1 MQIVRKIILFV
12 CLFCPVTI
20 YAQWSFTGTVN
31 GEGGGMGNMCVLDKK
46 YAESQVS
53 SYSGKQFATQSECE
67 KARQYVMNSVSA
79 GCKDYIIVSCSPCTG
94 AGGVT
99 GSVSGS
105 NFGDF
110 DWFGTKP
117 FASTND
123 YLDNLTLKEN
133 FDRYME
139 ALSSIM
145 DEYNTRDWG
154 LPTGDLEYDAERV
167 KQYSELMND
176 RDFIVKK
183 GVAPKGRGIVMNRT
197 NNSIY
202 SFTPRLFEKPETY
215 VLDNSSID
223 YYIPK
228 VEIDDPATIK
238 DWVLW
243 TADNTKLIV
252 QAFAKTPVA
261 TLVTANII
269 LYKELGKYVSEVVTG
284 KRIATGG
291 NDIKRILV
299 TTICDTG
306 KEIVPSVLFKQATFS
321 AAIKLNNSLNS
332 YARKKIVDK
341 LMNVDKLMKVYRD
354 TYDIID
360 ISLSTNKQIL
370 SGSVLYEKS
379 KTK

>member
-1 MQIVRKIILFV
+1 
-12 CLFCPVTI
+12 
-20 YAQWSFTGTVN
+20 
-31 GEGGGMGNMCVLDKK
+31 MGNMCVLDKK

-94 AGGVT
+94 AGGVA
-99 GSVSGS
+99 GSASGS
-105 NFGDF
+105 TFGDF

-167 KQYSELMND
+167 KQYSDLMNN

-197 NNSIY
+197 Y
-202 SFTPRLFEKPETY
+202 TPMHSFTPRLFEAPELPL
-215 VLDNSSID
+215 LDNSSID
-223 YYIPK
+223 LYIPK
-228 VEIDDPATIK
+228 TAIEDYSTIT

-243 TADNTKLIV
+243 TADNADLIIG
-252 QAFAKTPVA
+252 ALAKTPVA
-261 TLVTANII
+261 ALATANIN
-269 LYKELGKYVSEVVTG
+269 LYKELGLYVYDVTTG
-284 KRIATGG
+284 KRIAKGWS
-291 NDIKRILV
+291 DSFEILGQSSYETAKGLVSSMVFGFVKLSATRKLSSSIYSFADRRLGV
-299 TTICDTG
+299 TTMKYFDT
-306 KEIVPSVLFKQATFS
+306 
-321 AAIKLNNSLNS
+321 
-332 YARKKIVDK
+332 
-341 LMNVDKLMKVYRD
+341 
-354 TYDIID
+354 II
-360 ISLSTNKQIL
+360 STGDFVESGVKQIMSGYDL
-370 SGSVLYEKS
+370 SKRTN
-379 KTK
+379 TK

>member
-167 KQYSELMND
+167 KQYSDLMNN

-238 DWVLW
+238 DWVLY
-243 TADNTKLIV
+243 TADAASLIIG
-252 QAFAKTPVA
+252 AFARTPVGA
-261 TLVTANII
+261 LTSANIN
-269 LYKELGKYVSEVVTG
+269 LYKELGSYVYDVTTG
-284 KRIATGG
+284 KRIPKGMFDSV
-291 NDIKRILV
+291 DILGKFTTESVDVV
-299 TTICDTG
+299 TSFGVTYANVGIA
-306 KEIVPSVLFKQATFS
+306 KKIS
-321 AAIKLNNSLNS
+321 KLKVDS
-332 YARKKIVDK
+332 YAFRKFGVRIINYFNKTLNVGGFSIEGVK
-341 LMNVDKLMKVYRD
+341 LTMSA
-354 TYDIID
+354 YD
-360 ISLSTNKQIL
+360 LSERTNNNN
-370 SGSVLYEKS
+370 
-379 KTK
+379 

>member
-1 MQIVRKIILFV
+1 
-12 CLFCPVTI
+12 
-20 YAQWSFTGTVN
+20 
-31 GEGGGMGNMCVLDKK
+31 MGNMCVLDKK

-94 AGGVT
+94 AGGVA

-105 NFGDF
+105 TFGDF

-123 YLDNLTLKEN
+123 YLDNLTLKDN

-183 GVAPKGRGIVMNRT
+183 GVAPKGRGIVMNRA

-238 DWVLW
+238 DWVLY
-243 TADNTKLIV
+243 TADVASLIIGAFASTPVGALTAVNTK
-252 QAFAKTPVA
+252 
-261 TLVTANII
+261 
-269 LYKELGKYVSEVVTG
+269 LYKELGSYVYNVTTG
-284 KRIATGG
+284 KRIAIGWS
-291 NDIKRILV
+291 DSFEILV
-299 TTICDTG
+299 KSSCETA
-306 KEIVPSVLFKQATFS
+306 KSLVPSMVFYYVKLKATR
-321 AAIKLNNSLNS
+321 KLSSSIYSFADRRLGVTTMK
-332 YARKKIVDK
+332 YFDKI
-341 LMNVDKLMKVYRD
+341 
-354 TYDIID
+354 
-360 ISLSTNKQIL
+360 ISTGNFVESGVKQIL
-370 SGSVLYEKS
+370 SGYDLSER
-379 KTK
+379 TNNNN